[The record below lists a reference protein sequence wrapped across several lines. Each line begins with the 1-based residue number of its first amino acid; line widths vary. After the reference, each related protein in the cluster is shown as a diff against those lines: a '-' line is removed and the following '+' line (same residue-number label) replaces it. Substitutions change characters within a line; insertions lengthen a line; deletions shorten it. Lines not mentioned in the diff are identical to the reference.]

1 MKDLINKLLPLLT
14 SLKGKK
20 PIVIIIAILAV
31 AAGLFAV
38 HKGYIPESAL
48 NIDAIV
54 NEVSSA
60 FTIDSVHAVV
70 DSLPK

>member
-1 MKDLINKLLPLLT
+1 MKDVISKLLPLFA

-31 AAGLFAV
+31 AVGLFAV
-38 HKGYIPESAL
+38 QKGYISENAL

-54 NEVSSA
+54 NGVNAA
-60 FTIDSVHAVV
+60 FTTDSVHAVV